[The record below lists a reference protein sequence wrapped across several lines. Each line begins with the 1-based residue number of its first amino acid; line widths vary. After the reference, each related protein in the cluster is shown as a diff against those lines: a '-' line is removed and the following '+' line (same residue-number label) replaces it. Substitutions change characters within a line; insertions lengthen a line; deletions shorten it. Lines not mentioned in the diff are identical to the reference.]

1 MHFAFIITSSP
12 MLRYRYYL
20 ASITLLAF
28 GFSSPGAQAQTFQPG
43 YFIHAAGDT
52 VRGELENAYW
62 QDAPT
67 TIRFRPQGQTDLQ
80 ILPTRSLQ
88 AFGLS
93 GVRDWRTQYL
103 TYDAAAESNPSYLQ
117 TDAPRTRF
125 VADTL
130 VTEVLVQ
137 GPITML
143 AAFRGTT
150 PHYFLLRDGQKPLEL
165 VDRRY
170 QYTGP
175 DGRHY
180 LSRVNDYREQLRAFL
195 PTCPEVEPRIS
206 KLPYDEKAIIRLV
219 QQYNTTCLGQPM
231 AATQTTA
238 DKPKGQNRVR
248 LDWGVQAGAAYT
260 NTTAKDGK
268 SADNLYVSINGQ
280 KQYEVLPLE
289 KRYLSNAK
297 LEQGLRP
304 IVGLYADV
312 LFPGRRLALH
322 TEGSYRKMRDYQQE
336 FATGQAGYPSK
347 TYRLSGSQT
356 NLQIGIRMLRPLPTG
371 QFLAG
376 LGLAMSF
383 NALKEN
389 ESAYPGATNLTYN
402 GTPLRRSVQLDYPHE
417 QVGLYAEAGYR
428 WQRMTAT
435 LSWRYQEGLLDDRTA
450 IESVVV
456 EKTTNALNLYRT
468 REYSLRSHQAV
479 LNLAFRLNKNT
490 D

>member
-1 MHFAFIITSSP
+1 MP
-12 MLRYRYYL
+12 MAR
-20 ASITLLAF
+20 
-28 GFSSPGAQAQTFQPG
+28 AQTFQPG
-43 YFIHAAGDT
+43 YLVRAAGDT

-62 QDAPT
+62 QDAPA
-67 TIRFRPQGQTDLQ
+67 TIRFRNQGQTALQ
-80 ILPTRSLQ
+80 TLSTRSLQ

-93 GVRDWRTQYL
+93 GVRHWRTQYL

-125 VADTL
+125 VTDTL

-137 GPITML
+137 GPITLL

-175 DGRHY
+175 DGRRY
-180 LSRVNDYREQLRAFL
+180 LSRVNDYREQLRGFL
-195 PTCPEVEPRIS
+195 PTCPEVAPRIS
-206 KLPYDEKAIIRLV
+206 RLPYDEKAIIRLV
-219 QQYNTTCLGQPM
+219 QQYNTTCLGQTI
-231 AATQTTA
+231 AATPNTG

-260 NTTAKDGK
+260 STTAKDGK
-268 SADNLYVSINGQ
+268 TADNQYASVTGPQ
-280 KQYEVLPLE
+280 QYEVLPLE
-289 KRYLSNAK
+289 KRYLSDAK

-304 IVGLYADV
+304 VVGIYADV

-322 TEGSYRKMRDYQQE
+322 TDASFRKMQDYQQE
-336 FATGQAGYPSK
+336 FATGKAGYPTK

-356 NLQIGIRMLRPLPTG
+356 NLQIGIRALRPLPTG

-389 ESAYPGATNLTYN
+389 ESAYPGATDLTYN

-417 QVGLYAEAGYR
+417 QVGLYAEIGYR
-428 WQRMTAT
+428 WQRLTAL

-456 EKTTNALNLYRT
+456 EKSTNALSLYRT
-468 REYSLRSHQAV
+468 REYNLRSHLAV
-479 LNLAFRLNKNT
+479 FSLGFRLNKNT